1 MTEMIP
7 EKYLNILRTANTDW
21 FPARSYRRHV
31 ILFLLIFLSGVSQTK
46 KGNYFFNPT
55 PIQSSSHAG
64 YYSMFYSEEEIEYLD
79 NRITRLLIEQNFNG
93 NVLIARY
100 GSLIYERSFGFSHFN
115 KVEPMNIETTFQL
128 ASITK
133 TFTGTAILLLQQEG
147 LLNVNDTVK
156 KHIPEFPYDN
166 ITIRHLLTHTSGLQN
181 YMWLVERHW
190 RSNSK
195 PNNEDVLRLFV
206 NHRRPLNFSPGQR
219 FEYSN
224 TGFVFLALIIERT
237 SGMSYAEYIHTHIFE
252 PLNMNRSFV
261 YDLHNPNEIENR
273 AYGFRQWRGRH
284 IIIPDDNL
292 DGPLGDKGIFSTVG
306 DLFKWDQA
314 LYRSALLPAESWSQA
329 FEHGRLNN
337 DSTVNYGFGWRLQN
351 YLDKK
356 IVHHPGRWHG
366 FRTSFKRFIDDHTTL
381 ILLSNNNQNIAHIIE
396 GIQDILY
403 YDEKEIWMTEIQ
415 MDPLDAET
423 EEFDTD
429 PSHEPE
435 P

>member
-1 MTEMIP
+1 MIS
-7 EKYLNILRTANTDW
+7 EKYLTISRIFKPNRLPPRGYLLNL
-21 FPARSYRRHV
+21 V
-31 ILFLLIFLSGVSQTK
+31 LFFLVFFSGVSQLK
-46 KGNYFFNPT
+46 KGNYFFNPS

-100 GSLIYERSFGFSHFN
+100 GALIYERSFGFSHFN
-115 KVEPMNIETTFQL
+115 KAEPMNPETTFQL

-133 TFTGTAILLLQQEG
+133 TFTGTGILLLQQEG

-181 YMWLVERHW
+181 YMWMVERHW
-190 RSNSK
+190 RKSTL
-195 PNNEDVLRLFV
+195 PDNEDILTLFL

-224 TGFVFLALIIERT
+224 TGFVFLALLIERV
-237 SGMSYAEYIHTHIFE
+237 SGMSYAEYIHEHIFD
-252 PLNMNRSFV
+252 PLEMNRSFV
-261 YDLHNPNEIENR
+261 YDLHNPVEIENR
-273 AYGFRQWRGRH
+273 AYGFRQWRGSH
-284 IIIPDDNL
+284 IIIPDDKL

-314 LYRSALLPAESWSQA
+314 LYRSALLPSEVWNQA
-329 FEHGRLNN
+329 FEHGRLSN

-381 ILLSNNNQNIAHIIE
+381 ILLSNNNRNIAEIIE

-403 YDEKEIWMTEIQ
+403 YEEKEIWMAERQ
-415 MDPLDAET
+415 MEPLDAEI

-429 PSHEPE
+429 PSPEAEP
-435 P
+435 

>member
-1 MTEMIP
+1 MIS
-7 EKYLNILRTANTDW
+7 EKYLTIIRTLKPNRLT
-21 FPARSYRRHV
+21 PRGYQLNLV
-31 ILFLLIFLSGVSQTK
+31 LFFLVFFSGVSQLK
-46 KGNYFFNPT
+46 KGNYFFNPS

-100 GSLIYERSFGFSHFN
+100 GALIYERSFGFSHFN
-115 KVEPMNIETTFQL
+115 KAEPMNPETTFQL

-133 TFTGTAILLLQQEG
+133 TFTGTGIMLLQQEG

-181 YMWLVERHW
+181 YMWMLERHW
-190 RSNSK
+190 RKSTL
-195 PNNEDVLRLFV
+195 PDNEDILTLFL

-224 TGFVFLALIIERT
+224 TGFVFLALLIERV
-237 SGMSYAEYIHTHIFE
+237 SGISYAEYIHEHIFD
-252 PLNMNRSFV
+252 PLEMNRSFV
-261 YDLHNPNEIENR
+261 YDLHNPVEIENR
-273 AYGFRQWRGRH
+273 AYGFRQWRGSH
-284 IIIPDDNL
+284 IIIPDDKL

-314 LYRSALLPAESWSQA
+314 LYRSALLPSDAWNQV

-366 FRTSFKRFIDDHTTL
+366 FRTSFKRFVDDHTTL
-381 ILLSNNNQNIAHIIE
+381 ILLSNNNQNIAQIIE

-403 YDEKEIWMTEIQ
+403 YEEKEIWMAERQ
-415 MDPLDAET
+415 MEPLDAEI

-429 PSHEPE
+429 PSPELEP
-435 P
+435 